1 MKSLFQLALVA
12 MTVVVLLWGFALT
25 AVWLAYIYG
34 DEPYY
39 ETGMALNAA
48 LPVPLRAWA
57 CDRLAEQIAPGDP
70 LPQGCGRAV

>member
-1 MKSLFQLALVA
+1 
-12 MTVVVLLWGFALT
+12 LT